1 MQENIIKFLQ
11 RKHIV
16 SLSVFNQ
23 QDMWSTICFYA
34 FNPHNNSL
42 LIRTNQDTRHGLIM
56 QTNPQVTGT
65 IIHDST
71 TVAKLQG
78 IQFTGQINELHGEL
92 KKTGLALYY
101 ERFPYARV
109 MKSALW
115 EICFNEIKFTD
126 NTLGFG
132 KKTLWQRQP

>member
-23 QDMWSTICFYA
+23 QDMWSSICFYA
-34 FNPHNNSL
+34 FNPLNNSL
-42 LIRTNQDTRHGLIM
+42 LIRTSPDTRHGIIM
-56 QTNPQVTGT
+56 QTHPQITGT
-65 IIHDST
+65 IIHDTT

-78 IQFTGQINELHGEL
+78 IQFTGTIHELCGEM
-92 KKTGLALYY
+92 KKSALAFYY
-101 ERFPYARV
+101 ERFPYARA
-109 MKSALW
+109 MKSSLW

-132 KKTLWQRQP
+132 KKTLWKRES